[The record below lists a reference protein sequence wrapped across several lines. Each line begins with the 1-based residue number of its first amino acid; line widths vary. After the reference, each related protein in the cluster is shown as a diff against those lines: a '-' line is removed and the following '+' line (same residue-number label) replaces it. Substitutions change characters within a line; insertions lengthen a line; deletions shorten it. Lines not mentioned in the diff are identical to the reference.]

1 MELGY
6 EELINKIVLMFIFGD
21 MENDEEFWDKC
32 FIFVFL
38 LFEDYGV
45 FFIGDG
51 EVYFNLFLE

>member
-1 MELGY
+1 MEFGY

-32 FIFVFL
+32 FIFVLL

-45 FFIGDG
+45 LFIGDG
-51 EVYFNLFLE
+51 EVYFNLFLV